1 MEQMKEDELQEALEH
16 DAAIKGQQ
24 GGNGAF
30 RAEVEIPNGG
40 SQVVTVDPGT
50 LLTNLDIQQ
59 ASLAKSVA
67 ISFTEVA
74 RVCAGLALTQL
85 MTTDG
90 SKNRGARTEGLKQLL
105 DAADRALI
113 LADKFGAVGDKAD
126 ARVPLPA
133 DAKPVGDSQ
142 TA

>member
-16 DAAIKGQQ
+16 DVAIKGQQ
-24 GGNGAF
+24 GGNGNF
-30 RAEVEIPNGG
+30 RAEVETPGG
-40 SQVVTVDPGT
+40 GTQVVTVDPGT

-85 MTTDG
+85 MTADG
-90 SKNRGARTEGLKQLL
+90 PKNKGARTEGFKQLL
-105 DAADRALI
+105 DTADRALM
-113 LADKFGAVGDKAD
+113 LADKSGAVGDKAD
-126 ARVPLPA
+126 ARIPSSDTVQS
-133 DAKPVGDSQ
+133 VGDSQ
-142 TA
+142 TS